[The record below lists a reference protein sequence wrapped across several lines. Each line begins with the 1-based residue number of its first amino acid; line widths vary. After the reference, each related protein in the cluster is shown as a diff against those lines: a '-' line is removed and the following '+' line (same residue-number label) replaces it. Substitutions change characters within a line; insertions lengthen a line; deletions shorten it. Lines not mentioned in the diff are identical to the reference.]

1 MSRVIVGFVNN
12 WKWPDIPGREEF
24 KGEMMHTA
32 NWRHDVAYKGKK
44 VAVIGNGSSG
54 IQIVPNLQPHVE
66 SLDHYVR
73 GPTWI
78 SFSFAQ
84 GAAKLYN
91 PEGGN
96 GILPFV
102 RGLRLVKFT
111 PEQVKAFTEDHETYM
126 TFRKA
131 IESEY
136 APQP

>member
-1 MSRVIVGFVNN
+1 VYWYHFGVEDEEVIVGFVNK
-12 WKWPDIPGREEF
+12 WKWPDIPGREDF
-24 KGEMMHTA
+24 KGKMIHTA
-32 NWRHDVAYKGKK
+32 NWQHDVPCKGKK

-54 IQIVPNLQPHVE
+54 IQIVPNLQPHVQ

-96 GILPFV
+96 GIPHS
-102 RGLRLVKFT
+102 RLGVL
-111 PEQVKAFTEDHETYM
+111 M
-126 TFRKA
+126 CG
-131 IESEY
+131 
-136 APQP
+136 